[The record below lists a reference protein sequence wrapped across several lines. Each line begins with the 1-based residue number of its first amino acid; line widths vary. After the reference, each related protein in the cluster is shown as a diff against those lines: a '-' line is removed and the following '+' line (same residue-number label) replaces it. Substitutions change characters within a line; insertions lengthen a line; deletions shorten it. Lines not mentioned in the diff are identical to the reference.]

1 MLVIGLAGGIASGK
15 SLVADC
21 FMHFGAALIDA
32 DRIGHDILKES
43 SIKNSI
49 RLEFGNSVLNNQDE
63 INRNQLAK
71 IVFNPDQ
78 PDALKILEKIT
89 HPLISEHIQAAL
101 EHHRPT
107 APAVLLDAPVM
118 FKAGWDQM
126 CDKVVFVDA
135 NLATRKS
142 RAELRGWNSDELT
155 KRESFQ
161 TPVEEKRA
169 RSTDVID
176 NDGSKHLTYLQAHDL
191 WQAWN
196 LPLDEKHHSPDSLF
210 INTP

>member
-32 DRIGHDILKES
+32 DRIGHDILKDA

-49 RLEFGNSVLNNQDE
+49 RLEFGNSVLNKQDE

-78 PDALKILEKIT
+78 PDALKILEQIT
-89 HPLISEHIQAAL
+89 HPLISEHIHAAL

-135 NLATRKS
+135 SLTTRKS
-142 RAELRGWNSDELT
+142 RAELRGWNSDELA

-161 TPVEEKRA
+161 TPIEEKRA

-176 NDGSKHLTYLQAHDL
+176 NDGAKHLTYLQARDL
-191 WQAWN
+191 WRAWS
-196 LPLDEKHHSPDSLF
+196 LPLDEKYHSPDSLF

>member
-21 FMHFGAALIDA
+21 FMHFGATLIDA
-32 DRIGHDILKES
+32 DRIGHEILKLAT
-43 SIKNSI
+43 IKNSI
-49 RLEFGNSVLNNQDE
+49 LLEFGDSVIDKQNE
-63 INRNQLAK
+63 INRTQLAK
-71 IVFNPDQ
+71 IVFNPDD
-78 PDALKILEKIT
+78 PNALKTLEKIT
-89 HPLISEHIQAAL
+89 HPAISERIHSAL
-101 EHHRPT
+101 KQPQSS

-142 RAELRGWNSDELT
+142 RAQLRGWSSDELA

-161 TPVEEKRA
+161 TPVEEKRNLA
-169 RSTDVID
+169 TNVID
-176 NDGSKHLTYLQAHDL
+176 KKKKKNATYIQARDL
-191 WQAWN
+191 WRSWN
-196 LPLDEKHHSPDSLF
+196 LPLAEEHHSPDSLF